1 MADDF
6 EARHM
11 QDGATVL
18 HRDKRVSRGLALA
31 LLIPGLLTVALGAYI
46 GVANATASK
55 PVPAA
60 ALPLVVLGVVAL
72 GLFLMLLGVMFSV
85 VRTLVTA
92 RAVHVKFGLWGP
104 DIPLA
109 SIERAAVVRYDWVQ
123 FGGWGI
129 KRNLQGT
136 WAYVPSGDRAVE
148 LVYREGGAERR
159 VLVGVED
166 PAELVRKIAEAQQ
179 GTARVRV
186 DAGPTE
192 DEALADD
199 EATRE
204 ADEPAPGGRARG
216 G

>member
-1 MADDF
+1 MADEF

-11 QDGATVL
+11 QDGAAVL

-31 LLIPGLLTVALGAYI
+31 LLVPGLLTVLLG
-46 GVANATASK
+46 GFVGFANATASK

-60 ALPLVVLGVVAL
+60 ALPLVVGGVVAL

-104 DIPLA
+104 DIPLGA
-109 SIERAAVVRYDWVQ
+109 IEEAKVVRYDWMQ

-129 KRNLQGT
+129 KRNAQGT
-136 WAYVPSGDRAVE
+136 WAYVPSGDQAVE

-166 PAELVRKIAEAQQ
+166 PAELVRKIAEAKQ
-179 GTARVRV
+179 GAPRLRV
-186 DAGPTE
+186 DGGPTE
-192 DEALADD
+192 ADVAAEEEA
-199 EATRE
+199 EGATAGE
-204 ADEPAPGGRARG
+204 DARRR
-216 G
+216 

>member
-11 QDGATVL
+11 EDGAPVL

-31 LLIPGLLTVALGAYI
+31 LVIPGLLTIVLAAYV
-46 GVANATASK
+46 GLANATASK
-55 PVPAA
+55 PVPPA
-60 ALPLVVLGVVAL
+60 ALPLVVGGVVAL
-72 GLFLMLLGVMFSV
+72 GLFLVLLGVVFSV
-85 VRTLVTA
+85 VRTLVTT

-109 SIERAAVVRYDWVQ
+109 ALESAEVVAYDWLR

-129 KRNLQGT
+129 KRDAQGT

-148 LVYREGGAERR
+148 LVYREEGAVRR

-166 PAELVRKIAEAQQ
+166 PAELVRRIAA
-179 GTARVRV
+179 AKHDAPRLRVA
-186 DAGPTE
+186 DETSS
-192 DEALADD
+192 DEADD
-199 EATRE
+199 AHPEDAATE
-204 ADEPAPGGRARG
+204 KDRARDAR
-216 G
+216 